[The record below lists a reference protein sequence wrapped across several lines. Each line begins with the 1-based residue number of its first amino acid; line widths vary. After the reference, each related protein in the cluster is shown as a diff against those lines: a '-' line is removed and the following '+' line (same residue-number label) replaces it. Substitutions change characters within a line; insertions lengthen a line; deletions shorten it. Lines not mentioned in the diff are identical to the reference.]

1 MSDYPPKEYA
11 KDFIFFLSK
20 FRPTEIVDSVLVSQN
35 TGWILASPGYY
46 NYLSFKT
53 LICELFFRAINTFNQ
68 GLIREYTITCTNN
81 KGVVK
86 VVIGVSDD
94 LDNQGEISIAKI
106 ITPTTIVNMNKDD
119 VNAVYT
125 ANRTNYYNQ
134 IIVNEFITML
144 YGMDGDEPLIS
155 TSSISTKAFRKE
167 Y

>member
-1 MSDYPPKEYA
+1 MKEE
-11 KDFIFFLSK
+11 KEK
-20 FRPTEIVDSVLVSQN
+20 
-35 TGWILASPGYY
+35 YY
-46 NYLSFKT
+46 
-53 LICELFFRAINTFNQ
+53 
-68 GLIREYTITCTNN
+68 TC
-81 KGVVK
+81 
-86 VVIGVSDD
+86 D
-94 LDNQGEISIAKI
+94 LNPD
-106 ITPTTIVNMNKDD
+106 MNKDD